1 MTRVLL
7 TSFEPFGRHTL
18 NSSLEVGRA
27 VARWPPPGVELDW
40 LVLPVVAGACVER
53 AWGRVVEV
61 RPALV
66 LSLGQK
72 DGAARL
78 CVEAA
83 AANLH
88 DFRMRDNASNWFRKQ
103 PILPDGPA
111 AYQATA
117 PTDRILLDLHDHQ
130 VPAELSLSA
139 GGFICNHLYYGLL
152 HRAAAEGSTHRTCFL
167 HLPLLPEQVPAGR
180 RTPSCGLE
188 QMAEGVRLAIA
199 ACVGPGR
206 PS

>member
-27 VARWPPPGVELDW
+27 MARQPPPGVDLEW
-40 LVLPVVAGACVER
+40 LVLPVVAGACVEL
-53 AWGRVVEV
+53 AWARVLQV

-72 DGAARL
+72 GGTARL
-78 CVEAA
+78 CIEEV

-88 DFRMRDNASNWFRKQ
+88 DFRMRDNAGNWFRKQ
-103 PILPDGPA
+103 PIIPDGPA
-111 AYQATA
+111 VYRATA
-117 PTDRILLDLHDHQ
+117 RTDRILLDLQNGQ

-139 GGFICNHLYYGLL
+139 GAFICNHLYYGLL
-152 HRAAAEGSTHRTCFL
+152 HRAATEGSTHQTGFI
-167 HLPLLPEQVPAGR
+167 HLPLLPEQVPVGQ

-188 QMAEGVRLAIA
+188 QMAEGVRLAIV
-199 ACVGPGR
+199 ACIGPER
-206 PS
+206 